1 MLLKRHIRSN
11 KIIAVLSMLL
21 TALFLSACS
30 KSGKETITS
39 LSQLNEKGR
48 IIGVSTSAPEEATV
62 GKDFSEAEIRSYS
75 DIISSY
81 TDVANGKIDAYIHAR
96 MEMELAIKNGAAG
109 VSLLDETYC
118 ENTVAVGLSR
128 VSPISDL
135 KNKINQFLQELRDDG
150 TLDDMYERWVVER
163 DETMPEIE
171 MPENPEDTL
180 RVATT
185 GTTMPYTY
193 FIGDKLAGYDIE
205 LAMRFASWLGMDL
218 EFKIYDWGGI
228 FAAAQGGDVDC
239 IMSNL
244 YYTKEHEESI
254 DFSDALFQV
263 EVTAMV
269 KDDSAGVTAHGVYDS
284 IDELDGKRIGVQTGT
299 TAPDVVLDRLPNA
312 SLSYFSTFPDMAAA
326 LEANKIDAYAGD
338 GLVLRMMA
346 SEDSSLYVLDERM
359 TSFDCGVVLQYSGK
373 GDKLCAELNE
383 WIADAKESGELDA
396 LISKWIEEPEDERTL
411 PDYKSLPAEN
421 GVLKV
426 TTEGTYP
433 PMNYY
438 RGEELVGIEVDMS
451 ARFCEAYGY
460 GLDISSMNFDGMLAA
475 VQSGQYDFALS
486 GIAIT
491 DERKETVNFSDPYY
505 SGGYQMAVLKAE
517 EGKEIDIGSALSE
530 FFEQLA
536 ESFEKTFIRE
546 DRWKLLVQ
554 GCCTT
559 LLITVLAV
567 LFGALLGFAVY
578 LVCRK
583 GGRVTNNITRFCVW
597 LVQGMPVVVFLMI
610 LYYIIFGKVSIS
622 GTGVSVIGFTLI
634 FAAGVYVELKTSI
647 GTVEWGQTE
656 AAYSLGFSDRK
667 TFFSIVLPQALP
679 HIMPSF
685 TGQVTA
691 LIKGT
696 AVVGYIAVQDLT
708 KMGDI
713 IRSRTYEAFFPL
725 IAVAVL
731 YFVLAGI
738 LTFLVRRIGRLFDVK
753 HRKRRK
759 LLKGVKLHD

>member
-1 MLLKRHIRSN
+1 ML
-11 KIIAVLSMLL
+11 AVFL

-30 KSGKETITS
+30 KSEEESITS
-39 LSQLNEKGR
+39 LSQLHEKGR
-48 IIGVSTSAPEEATV
+48 IIGVNTSAPEEALV
-62 GKDFSEAEIRSYS
+62 GNDFPEAEIRIYS

-96 MEMELAIKNGAAG
+96 MEMERAIKNGVAG

-128 VSPISDL
+128 ASPISDL

-150 TLDDMYERWVVER
+150 TLDDMYERWVVEG

-171 MPENPEDTL
+171 MPENPKDTL
-180 RVATT
+180 RVGTT
-185 GTTMPYTY
+185 GTTMPFTY
-193 FIGDKLAGYDIE
+193 YIGDKLAGYDIE

-228 FAAAQGGDVDC
+228 FAAGQSGDVDC

-269 KDDSAGVTAHGVYDS
+269 K
-284 IDELDGKRIGVQTGT
+284 
-299 TAPDVVLDRLPNA
+299 
-312 SLSYFSTFPDMAAA
+312 
-326 LEANKIDAYAGD
+326 
-338 GLVLRMMA
+338 
-346 SEDSSLYVLDERM
+346 
-359 TSFDCGVVLQYSGK
+359 
-373 GDKLCAELNE
+373 
-383 WIADAKESGELDA
+383 
-396 LISKWIEEPEDERTL
+396 
-411 PDYKSLPAEN
+411 
-421 GVLKV
+421 
-426 TTEGTYP
+426 EG
-433 PMNYY
+433 
-438 RGEELVGIEVDMS
+438 
-451 ARFCEAYGY
+451 
-460 GLDISSMNFDGMLAA
+460 
-475 VQSGQYDFALS
+475 
-486 GIAIT
+486 
-491 DERKETVNFSDPYY
+491 
-505 SGGYQMAVLKAE
+505 
-517 EGKEIDIGSALSE
+517 IGSAPSG
-530 FFEQLA
+530 FFEQIA

-567 LFGALLGFAVY
+567 LFGTLLGFAVY
-578 LVCRK
+578 LVCKK
-583 GGRVTNNITRFCVW
+583 GGRVANNITRFCVW

-610 LYYIIFGKVSIS
+610 LYYIIFGKVTIP
-622 GTGVSVIGFTLI
+622 GTWVSVIGFTII

-679 HIMPSF
+679 HIMPSY

-725 IAVAVL
+725 ISVAVL

-738 LTFLVRRIGRLFDVK
+738 LTFLVRRIGRLLDVK

>member
-1 MLLKRHIRSN
+1 
-11 KIIAVLSMLL
+11 MLL

-338 GLVLRMMA
+338 GLVLKYVKFIAAGAERTMWEG
-346 SEDSSLYVLDERM
+346 SEDLTDGHQPYIGTDGGAEFKDLDV
-359 TSFDCGVVLQYSGK
+359 TAGNVVRFYIEPVGDDWWFEVFEGHWGPWYGK
-373 GDKLCAELNE
+373 WTGENSDLTPGTTGPVALTLTQAMIDAALTQGWWGGIFVVQGKVKL
-383 WIADAKESGELDA
+383 
-396 LISKWIEEPEDERTL
+396 T
-411 PDYKSLPAEN
+411 
-421 GVLKV
+421 KV
-426 TTEGTYP
+426 T
-433 PMNYY
+433 
-438 RGEELVGIEVDMS
+438 V
-451 ARFCEAYGY
+451 A
-460 GLDISSMNFDGMLAA
+460 
-475 VQSGQYDFALS
+475 
-486 GIAIT
+486 
-491 DERKETVNFSDPYY
+491 
-505 SGGYQMAVLKAE
+505 
-517 EGKEIDIGSALSE
+517 
-530 FFEQLA
+530 
-536 ESFEKTFIRE
+536 
-546 DRWKLLVQ
+546 
-554 GCCTT
+554 
-559 LLITVLAV
+559 
-567 LFGALLGFAVY
+567 
-578 LVCRK
+578 
-583 GGRVTNNITRFCVW
+583 
-597 LVQGMPVVVFLMI
+597 
-610 LYYIIFGKVSIS
+610 
-622 GTGVSVIGFTLI
+622 
-634 FAAGVYVELKTSI
+634 
-647 GTVEWGQTE
+647 
-656 AAYSLGFSDRK
+656 
-667 TFFSIVLPQALP
+667 
-679 HIMPSF
+679 
-685 TGQVTA
+685 
-691 LIKGT
+691 
-696 AVVGYIAVQDLT
+696 
-708 KMGDI
+708 
-713 IRSRTYEAFFPL
+713 PL
-725 IAVAVL
+725 
-731 YFVLAGI
+731 
-738 LTFLVRRIGRLFDVK
+738 
-753 HRKRRK
+753 
-759 LLKGVKLHD
+759 